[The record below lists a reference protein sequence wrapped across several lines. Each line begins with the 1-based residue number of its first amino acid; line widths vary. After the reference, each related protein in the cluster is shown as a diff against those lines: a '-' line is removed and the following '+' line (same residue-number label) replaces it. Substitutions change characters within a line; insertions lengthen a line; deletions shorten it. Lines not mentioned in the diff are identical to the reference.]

1 MDRYDIAVIG
11 GGING
16 AGIARDAA
24 GRGLKVL
31 LAETGD
37 LAGATSSAST
47 KLIHGGLRYLEYWE
61 FRLVA
66 EALAEREALLGI
78 APHIVWPVQFVLPH
92 EQHLRPAWMIRAGLF
107 LYDHLGRGA
116 MGFGRNMSTLPGSR
130 NVVLE
135 PEHLG
140 KGLKPVFTRGFAYY
154 DCWVDD
160 ARLVVL
166 NARSAASHG
175 ADILTRTRCTGAE
188 RWGDRWRVRLR
199 SASED
204 EREVTA
210 RALVN
215 AAGPWAESFLQRE
228 IGVPSRGRVRLVK
241 GSHIVV
247 PRIHDRRHAFILQ
260 NPDRRVIFMI
270 PYEREFTLIG
280 TTDVPVDERELPAR
294 ASNEEIVYLCEAASR
309 YTERPVEA
317 ASVVWTYSGVRPL
330 YDDGSPNPSA
340 VTRDYHLVL
349 EAGSGE
355 KEAPL
360 VSVFGGKITT
370 YRRLAEHVLERLA
383 PWFPDTQGWTA
394 QEALP
399 GGDFASGGFDA
410 LFEELRLRYPGL
422 PPALLARYA
431 RRHGTL
437 AREVLGEA
445 RAESQ
450 LGQWFGGGLY
460 EAEVRWFIEKE
471 WAREAD
477 DVLWR
482 RTKCGLHMSPGQRTG
497 FQEWM
502 NARFS

>member
-1 MDRYDIAVIG
+1 
-11 GGING
+11 
-16 AGIARDAA
+16 
-24 GRGLKVL
+24 
-31 LAETGD
+31 
-37 LAGATSSAST
+37 
-47 KLIHGGLRYLEYWE
+47 
-61 FRLVA
+61 VA

-199 SASED
+199 SASGD

-247 PRIHDRRHAFILQ
+247 PRIHDQRYAYILQ
-260 NPDRRVIFMI
+260 NPDRRVVFMI
-270 PYEREFTLIG
+270 PYEREFTLVG
-280 TTDVPVDERELPAR
+280 TTDLQLDAMERDGVGQIRLEVGGALAGDSVEEVERDVGESGITESVHGVPDVARPGMTLEHREQ
-294 ASNEEIVYLCEAASR
+294 
-309 YTERPVEA
+309 
-317 ASVVWTYSGVRPL
+317 VR
-330 YDDGSPNPSA
+330 S
-340 VTRDYHLVL
+340 
-349 EAGSGE
+349 
-355 KEAPL
+355 
-360 VSVFGGKITT
+360 
-370 YRRLAEHVLERLA
+370 
-383 PWFPDTQGWTA
+383 
-394 QEALP
+394 EALRP
-399 GGDFASGGFDA
+399 ERDA
-410 LFEELRLRYPGL
+410 AY
-422 PPALLARYA
+422 AAR
-431 RRHGTL
+431 
-437 AREVLGEA
+437 
-445 RAESQ
+445 
-450 LGQWFGGGLY
+450 
-460 EAEVRWFIEKE
+460 
-471 WAREAD
+471 
-477 DVLWR
+477 
-482 RTKCGLHMSPGQRTG
+482 P
-497 FQEWM
+497 
-502 NARFS
+502 